1 MRLIFAIGVIA
12 LAAELGG
19 CKSSHAGSQKEATR
33 ALSRIDDSAR
43 GAGMADEEIARA
55 RKLYVDKCARCHK
68 FYDPVKYNNAEWHSW
83 MTKMSKKARLK
94 ADQEQLLSRYLDTF
108 RAQQAEKKPGP
119 KS

>member
-1 MRLIFAIGVIA
+1 MRLILAIVVVA
-12 LAAELGG
+12 VAAEVIG
-19 CKSSHAGSQKEATR
+19 CKSSQTVSRNETAR
-33 ALSRIDDSAR
+33 ALSQMDDAAR
-43 GAGMADEEIARA
+43 VAGLADEEIARA
-55 RKLYVDKCARCHK
+55 QKLYIAKCARCHK